1 MIIMFHSQVHKLYDV
16 EQFHFRLWYSAFT
29 LQFESELETI
39 SHLTQEFLANQRD
52 GSFCTE

>member
-1 MIIMFHSQVHKLYDV
+1 MIIMFHSQVHKLYNV

-29 LQFESELETI
+29 LHFESELETI
-39 SHLTQEFLANQRD
+39 GHLTQEFLANQRD